1 MIYVDRSTI
10 MYHRDF
16 GALSINQN
24 HMIQIIIKQIEFFVN
39 PELIPSQRNEVS
51 QKIFLLFIKNIF
63 EQVAFSLSII
73 SANKRWVG
81 MGVLN
86 LC

>member
-16 GALSINQN
+16 GAFNINQN

-39 PELIPSQRNEVS
+39 PELIPSERNEMS
-51 QKIFLLFIKNIF
+51 QKIFLVFIKNMF
-63 EQVAFSLSII
+63 ENIKLA
-73 SANKRWVG
+73 
-81 MGVLN
+81 
-86 LC
+86 

>member
-51 QKIFLLFIKNIF
+51 QKIFLLFIKNLF
-63 EQVAFSLSII
+63 ENIKLA
-73 SANKRWVG
+73 
-81 MGVLN
+81 
-86 LC
+86 